1 MQVKNDYDI
10 ILYDQEH
17 EPVSKGVF
25 NGEVGVVSAIQ
36 SGTVTVN
43 FDGRFADYPLE
54 SLGELDL
61 SYATTIHKAQG
72 SEYEVVIIPMLPAHK
87 ILLSRNLFYTGIT
100 RARRRVILVGHKK
113 ALYMAIGKSSNG
125 RRNTLLGERITL
137 YQRALTHKAAQT
149 GETALKL
156 DLPYKR
162 LWFRLAC
169 PDGRMLLNPLR
180 ITDQMAIFEARIY
193 AGRDDASLI
202 SSFTATQTVKDG
214 PEYIRAAQDEAL
226 NEALDNAGFG
236 IQLCDMPQMPD
247 SGEAIPD
254 TSQEQP
260 SPEPPAE
267 ETAPAAPAAQP
278 PTQPPQQPEAAPVP
292 PVQEPAPQT
301 ASKVISMPARE
312 QSPAPEP
319 VAAPVAEA
327 PAPQNEGE
335 ALAGEAAQEPPRY
348 TADMTVEAIRELM
361 TLDEAKAVVVPLG
374 SCAGL
379 TLGQVAEERKAS
391 LKWYLYAKTDNIVKA
406 GAAMLLE
413 ELGLKKL
420 G

>member
-1 MQVKNDYDI
+1 MKEQNP
-10 ILYDQEH
+10 ILIE
-17 EPVSKGVF
+17 
-25 NGEVGVVSAIQ
+25 
-36 SGTVTVN
+36 TVPAAKELRNVPGFDPRKFLRRTV
-43 FDGRFADYPLE
+43 A
-54 SLGELDL
+54 
-61 SYATTIHKAQG
+61 K
-72 SEYEVVIIPMLPAHK
+72 
-87 ILLSRNLFYTGIT
+87 
-100 RARRRVILVGHKK
+100 
-113 ALYMAIGKSSNG
+113 
-125 RRNTLLGERITL
+125 
-137 YQRALTHKAAQT
+137 T
-149 GETALKL
+149 GEAALKL

-180 ITDQMAIFEARIY
+180 ITDQMAIFEARLY

-202 SSFTATQTVKDG
+202 SSFTATQTAKDG

-236 IQLCDMPQMPD
+236 IQLCDMPQLPD

-254 TSQEQP
+254 TPQEQP
-260 SPEPPAE
+260 SPEPPAK
-267 ETAPAAPAAQP
+267 ETAPAAPS
-278 PTQPPQQPEAAPVP
+278 
-292 PVQEPAPQT
+292 QESAPQT
-301 ASKVISMPARE
+301 ASKVISMPTRE

-327 PAPQNEGE
+327 PAPQTEGK
-335 ALAGEAAQEPPRY
+335 ALSGEAAQEPPRY

-361 TLDEAKAVVVPLG
+361 TLDEAKQIQVPLG
-374 SCAGL
+374 SCKGM

-413 ELGLKKL
+413 ELGLKKA

>member
-1 MQVKNDYDI
+1 MKEQNP
-10 ILYDQEH
+10 ILIEAVPAAK
-17 EPVSKGVF
+17 ELRKVPG
-25 NGEVGVVSAIQ
+25 
-36 SGTVTVN
+36 
-43 FDGRFADYPLE
+43 FDPRKFL
-54 SLGELDL
+54 
-61 SYATTIHKAQG
+61 
-72 SEYEVVIIPMLPAHK
+72 
-87 ILLSRNLFYTGIT
+87 
-100 RARRRVILVGHKK
+100 RR
-113 ALYMAIGKSSNG
+113 
-125 RRNTLLGERITL
+125 T
-137 YQRALTHKAAQT
+137 AAKT

-180 ITDQMAIFEARIY
+180 ITDQMAIFEARLY
-193 AGRDDASLI
+193 AGKDDASLI
-202 SSFTATQTVKDG
+202 SSFTATQTAKDE

-254 TSQEQP
+254 TPQEQP
-260 SPEPPAE
+260 SPELPAE

-278 PTQPPQQPEAAPVP
+278 PTEPPQQPEAAPAP

-319 VAAPVAEA
+319 VAAPVAET

-335 ALAGEAAQEPPRY
+335 APAAGEAAQEPSRY

-413 ELGLKKL
+413 ELGLKKA

>member
-1 MQVKNDYDI
+1 MKEQNP
-10 ILYDQEH
+10 ILIE
-17 EPVSKGVF
+17 
-25 NGEVGVVSAIQ
+25 
-36 SGTVTVN
+36 TVPAAKELRNVPG
-43 FDGRFADYPLE
+43 FDPRKFL
-54 SLGELDL
+54 
-61 SYATTIHKAQG
+61 
-72 SEYEVVIIPMLPAHK
+72 
-87 ILLSRNLFYTGIT
+87 
-100 RARRRVILVGHKK
+100 RR
-113 ALYMAIGKSSNG
+113 
-125 RRNTLLGERITL
+125 T
-137 YQRALTHKAAQT
+137 AAKT

-156 DLPYKR
+156 ELPYKR

-180 ITDQMAIFEARIY
+180 ITDQMAIFEARLY
-193 AGRDDASLI
+193 AGKDDASLI
-202 SSFTATQTVKDG
+202 SSFTATQTAKDE

-254 TSQEQP
+254 TPQEQP

-278 PTQPPQQPEAAPVP
+278 LTQPPQQPEAAPAAP
-292 PVQEPAPQT
+292 SQESAPQT

-327 PAPQNEGE
+327 PAPEPVAAPVAEAPAPQNEGE
-335 ALAGEAAQEPPRY
+335 APAADEAAQEPSRY

-413 ELGLKKL
+413 ELGLKKA

>member
-1 MQVKNDYDI
+1 MKEQNP
-10 ILYDQEH
+10 ILIET
-17 EPVSKGVF
+17 
-25 NGEVGVVSAIQ
+25 VSAARELRNVP
-36 SGTVTVN
+36 G
-43 FDGRFADYPLE
+43 FDPRKFL
-54 SLGELDL
+54 
-61 SYATTIHKAQG
+61 
-72 SEYEVVIIPMLPAHK
+72 
-87 ILLSRNLFYTGIT
+87 
-100 RARRRVILVGHKK
+100 RR
-113 ALYMAIGKSSNG
+113 
-125 RRNTLLGERITL
+125 T
-137 YQRALTHKAAQT
+137 AAKT

-267 ETAPAAPAAQP
+267 ETAPAVPDTLP
-278 PTQPPQQPEAAPVP
+278 PTEPPQQPEAAPAAP
-292 PVQEPAPQT
+292 SQESAPQT
-301 ASKVISMPARE
+301 APKVISMPTRE

-335 ALAGEAAQEPPRY
+335 VPAASEAAQEPLRY
-348 TADMTVEAIRELM
+348 TADMTVEEIRALM
-361 TLDEAKAVVVPLG
+361 TLDEAKAIIVPLG

-379 TLGQVAEERKAS
+379 TLGRVAEERKAS

-413 ELGLKKL
+413 ELGLKKA

>member
-1 MQVKNDYDI
+1 MKEQNP
-10 ILYDQEH
+10 ILIE
-17 EPVSKGVF
+17 
-25 NGEVGVVSAIQ
+25 
-36 SGTVTVN
+36 TVPAARELRNVPG
-43 FDGRFADYPLE
+43 FDPRKFL
-54 SLGELDL
+54 
-61 SYATTIHKAQG
+61 
-72 SEYEVVIIPMLPAHK
+72 
-87 ILLSRNLFYTGIT
+87 
-100 RARRRVILVGHKK
+100 RR
-113 ALYMAIGKSSNG
+113 
-125 RRNTLLGERITL
+125 T
-137 YQRALTHKAAQT
+137 AAKT
-149 GETALKL
+149 GEMALKL

-180 ITDQMAIFEARIY
+180 ITDQMAIFEARLY

-202 SSFTATQTVKDG
+202 SSFTATQTAKDG
-214 PEYIRAAQDEAL
+214 PEYIRAAQDKAL

-236 IQLCDMPQMPD
+236 IQLCDVPQMPD
-247 SGEAIPD
+247 SGEVIPD
-254 TSQEQP
+254 TTQEQP

-267 ETAPAAPAAQP
+267 ETAPVAPDAQPPAEPTQQPETAPAA
-278 PTQPPQQPEAAPVP
+278 

-301 ASKVISMPARE
+301 ASKVISMLARE

-319 VAAPVAEA
+319 VAAPVEEA
-327 PAPQNEGE
+327 PAPQTEGE
-335 ALAGEAAQEPPRY
+335 ASAAGEAAQDLSRY

-361 TLDEAKAVVVPLG
+361 TLDEAKQIQVPLG
-374 SCAGL
+374 SCKGM

-413 ELGLKKL
+413 ELGLKKA

>member
-1 MQVKNDYDI
+1 MNENT
-10 ILYDQEH
+10 ILQTVPAARELHKVPGFDPTKYLRRTVNSEG
-17 EPVSKGVF
+17 EPVMG
-25 NGEVGVVSAIQ
+25 
-36 SGTVTVN
+36 
-43 FDGRFADYPLE
+43 LE
-54 SLGELDL
+54 L
-61 SYATTIHKAQG
+61 
-72 SEYEVVIIPMLPAHK
+72 
-87 ILLSRNLFYTGIT
+87 R
-100 RARRRVILVGHKK
+100 
-113 ALYMAIGKSSNG
+113 
-125 RRNTLLGERITL
+125 
-137 YQRALTHKAAQT
+137 YQ
-149 GETALKL
+149 
-156 DLPYKR
+156 R

-180 ITDQMAIFEARIY
+180 ITDQMAIFEARLY

-202 SSFTATQTVKDG
+202 SSFTATQTAKDE

-236 IQLCDMPQMPD
+236 IQLCDMPQTPD

-254 TSQEQP
+254 TPQEQP
-260 SPEPPAE
+260 SPELPAE

-278 PTQPPQQPEAAPVP
+278 PTEPPQQPEAAPAP

-327 PAPQNEGE
+327 PAPEPVAAPVAETPAPQNEGE
-335 ALAGEAAQEPPRY
+335 APAAGETAQEPPRY
-348 TADMTVEAIRELM
+348 TADMTVEEIRELM
-361 TLDEAKAVVVPLG
+361 TLDEAKQIQVPLG
-374 SCAGL
+374 SCKGM

-413 ELGLKKL
+413 DLGLKKA

>member
-1 MQVKNDYDI
+1 MKEQNP
-10 ILYDQEH
+10 ILIE
-17 EPVSKGVF
+17 
-25 NGEVGVVSAIQ
+25 
-36 SGTVTVN
+36 TVPAARELRNVPGFDPRKFLRRTV
-43 FDGRFADYPLE
+43 A
-54 SLGELDL
+54 
-61 SYATTIHKAQG
+61 K
-72 SEYEVVIIPMLPAHK
+72 
-87 ILLSRNLFYTGIT
+87 
-100 RARRRVILVGHKK
+100 
-113 ALYMAIGKSSNG
+113 
-125 RRNTLLGERITL
+125 
-137 YQRALTHKAAQT
+137 T

-180 ITDQMAIFEARIY
+180 ITDQMAIFEARLY

-202 SSFTATQTVKDG
+202 SSFTATQTAKDE

-236 IQLCDMPQMPD
+236 IQLCDMPQTPD

-254 TSQEQP
+254 TPQEQP
-260 SPEPPAE
+260 SPELPAE

-278 PTQPPQQPEAAPVP
+278 PTEPPQQPEAAPAP

-335 ALAGEAAQEPPRY
+335 APAAGETAQEPPRY
-348 TADMTVEAIRELM
+348 TADMTVEEIRELM
-361 TLDEAKAVVVPLG
+361 TLDEAKAIVVPLG

-413 ELGLKKL
+413 DLGLKKA

>member
-1 MQVKNDYDI
+1 MKEQNPTLI
-10 ILYDQEH
+10 E
-17 EPVSKGVF
+17 
-25 NGEVGVVSAIQ
+25 
-36 SGTVTVN
+36 TVPAAKELRNVPG
-43 FDGRFADYPLE
+43 FDPRKFL
-54 SLGELDL
+54 
-61 SYATTIHKAQG
+61 
-72 SEYEVVIIPMLPAHK
+72 
-87 ILLSRNLFYTGIT
+87 
-100 RARRRVILVGHKK
+100 RR
-113 ALYMAIGKSSNG
+113 
-125 RRNTLLGERITL
+125 T
-137 YQRALTHKAAQT
+137 AAKT

-156 DLPYKR
+156 ELPYKR

-180 ITDQMAIFEARIY
+180 ITDQMAIFEARLY

-202 SSFTATQTVKDG
+202 SSFTATQTAKDG

-254 TSQEQP
+254 TPQEQP

-278 PTQPPQQPEAAPVP
+278 PAEPAQQPEAAPAAP
-292 PVQEPAPQT
+292 SQESAPQT

-335 ALAGEAAQEPPRY
+335 APAAGEAAQEPPRY

-374 SCAGL
+374 SCAGQ

-413 ELGLKKL
+413 ELGLKKA